1 MAESVAQVKRETKR
15 FVVHVSQISH
25 TMQMS
30 SDKPPLS
37 KTHPKLAKEAY
48 GWNPKEYVAGS
59 HKKVKWK
66 CTKGHVFESSIEI
79 RTKLE
84 TNCPVCEGR
93 VIVTGFNDLKKMFP
107 AIAKEADGWDPS
119 KVGTSSNTSYAWKC
133 SKKHTWKSNIT
144 CRIKGHIKKCPRCF
158 DENVKKTGKSDLKST
173 FPKLAKEASGWDP
186 SEFAYKSGKK
196 VEWNCPKGH
205 LWETVIRDRVQRGTT
220 CPICLGKRILAGV
233 SDLKATHPEI
243 AREAYGWDPS
253 TIQKNSHKKAQWK
266 CGKNHLYESSVASRT
281 RLKSGCPVCAGNALD
296 LGKTDLASTHPE
308 IAKELLN
315 VDPKTIKAGSHKKF
329 EWLCPK
335 GHVYEAAAHFRQGG
349 GNCPICSGHRVQA
362 GFNDLATTHP
372 EIAAQADGWDPTKV
386 NAGSNKFY
394 KWKCSQGHIWESVL
408 YGRLQSKEV
417 SCPICSGKKI
427 LVGFNDLATTH
438 PALASEAYKWDPKT
452 LNAGSNKKVRWKCT
466 LGHITSALVYNR
478 TIRGDNCPVCAGRE
492 VLKGFNDLATTYPL
506 VARDAFGFDPTEF
519 VAGSNVR
526 LRWKCPEGHVW
537 STSPAARTGEA
548 GTGCPS
554 CAKSGFD
561 PNKDGWLYFLDHP
574 TWELLQIGI
583 TNDPKRRIAKHQ
595 KLGWE
600 VIELRGPMD
609 GLLTQ
614 NWETAMLRT
623 LKKRGAKLSPV
634 EIAGKFDGYSE
645 AWTKESFQII
655 SLKVLMA
662 LVEEDDTHVKEG
674 RRS

>member
-1 MAESVAQVKRETKR
+1 
-15 FVVHVSQISH
+15 
-25 TMQMS
+25 MS